1 MPEPQTGRIG
11 GGVLQDNLELYQGG
25 AGKPN
30 LNFKNTA
37 SDIALLHLDPVTGRI
52 GVDLE
57 NPSKTLTVN
66 TKFRSENL
74 NSDRT
79 EVFPLFT
86 IENNTVGVDTDI
98 LYLTATPTE
107 AYTINW
113 AVVAQEILRT
123 SARIVVPLTDF
134 LLSAAPDG
142 YLYGDI
148 NLSIFGATPGEIPF
162 GSPSPVTS
170 ADSARISE
178 YNSGGTTGNA
188 TWDERLETVFVPA
201 LTELFETD
209 PATYGYVFRK
219 YYTDPNIQLSAL
231 ATDDI
236 LIDDEKITT
245 YNSNANLDLI
255 PNGTGTVEF
264 LNDVDVYGSMNATG
278 NISMGGNLI
287 FGTGPE
293 TPDRISFDTEVQSD
307 IIPDITDTFNIGSS
321 TRRMGAIY
329 SNLLN
334 GQAVQADSVVSG
346 FVTLNRRPGNSLYVS
361 TNGDDTNVGDHVQG
375 PFRTLKRALEFADA
389 SDGGTVTIHIFAGEY
404 EEELPLIVPDNVTVK
419 GEELRNTIIKPAAG
433 YELEDVFKLNDNST
447 VEDLTV
453 KDFYSPGSA
462 FSFATDA
469 VLSTR
474 SPYVRNVS
482 VITAEGYV
490 QKVLYPDQSGVTWF
504 GNKYENR
511 GYYGLNT
518 RDYWG
523 IGWFRSYGGYPASS
537 YLKWVNKE
545 TGEEGSEDLRIGFGG
560 NYGDAGS
567 FVSNG
572 FPAHNTFVIGEDT
585 QVETVTLGFGR
596 RSVPTPTGMSGIS
609 GSDLELGQVESL
621 ITTNYAALTSAYN
634 TSAVVQDTINVYTL
648 DSYANGQLS
657 YSYSLELGVT
667 KFVISDDY
675 IVVGDNN
682 GDVYDTATGTLQR
695 NLGLP
700 SNAGGTFAIEGSTFV
715 NVESNTI
722 TVYDLNTGNVIGT
735 KTSVPSPSSVN
746 GNTIVD
752 NYLFYRSGSSS
763 LYRYDLRNLTK
774 DADIYPF
781 LSSDFE
787 TDGITLAAAYSNE
800 LKIAAFK
807 SGSGATVDG
816 GVIDSSSPTAS
827 MLFHSATFITPG
839 VTGLYMTNGVRVEWL
854 NSFTYFAD
862 KGLYAERGT
871 TGHLSTDGSTI
882 EYGAE
887 LRSIGSANVY
897 GNYGAYADGADT
909 IMYLINHNFAY
920 IGTQNKLDNDPN
932 DVIESQQWEEL
943 NSGKIYVTN
952 TDEKGKFKVGNEF
965 FVDLETGLLSLDAED
980 VSLDGLSQ
988 IVISDGTNETTL
1000 NTSFVETGNIRFEGE
1015 TIYSLIGDLNIDSIS
1030 TDINFNNNVLFD
1042 KNADVT
1048 GDLTI
1053 AGELI
1058 AFGND
1063 PDDILNINVDIEQ
1076 DFYPDEDRV
1085 YSLGSESRVWNDV
1098 YADNVVIDDI
1108 RIFDNVITTTISNAN
1123 LNLQSNG
1130 AGQVQIEDT
1139 LFRENTIGTTSDND
1153 LEFTLSGNFIVE
1165 GQGLKLATGLNN
1177 QRVEEEG
1184 ALRFSSENN
1193 LFEGYGDGRISFD
1206 GVFSDDRRTS
1216 IIAHPTDNYIDIN
1229 VNNLKVGEI
1238 NNEGITLHGLQ
1249 SDTVYANQNEF
1260 TTVESNSDLWI
1271 RRKGTG
1277 QVTLNGQEY
1286 FRNTTWTNPDPGAF
1300 EIISGEDGYVKIGGT
1315 LAVVVGLAGTTIEDN
1330 VNVLPKGTDVS
1341 ASPLWATDNGVRI
1354 DEAGASVSG
1363 NGTTIVTDTQV
1374 IGSTTFGTTESYFI
1388 DFGISD
1394 VSDVIDIEISQ
1405 IRFRGN
1411 FQDTNEYVD
1420 ITIPDD
1426 ITGTYTVRIG
1436 EFEDNGNTTDY
1447 TVSGVFAAI
1456 SSDTRTYTNTG
1467 TEASNFATQVVVG
1480 GSGNYGINVDVAIP
1494 STLNTLISGMT
1505 NNWELEIQYKVTT
1518 TSNQFVE
1525 YNPGSD
1531 NYYYIFDEDTSNLPD
1546 TDRYLVTDTLDLSNF
1561 TAARFVGRLILG
1573 DGTNGS
1579 RVYNGN
1585 DIEFQFSFDGTD
1597 DTGMITITPIMEVV
1611 NKTEFVIWKDFEIIF
1626 NIEDSTVDFSNL
1638 KFRVAQTGGGEKGA
1652 NAFALTNLSLV
1663 VSEDSGP
1670 GPDVGAF
1677 RYNPSIKGVE
1687 VWNGAA
1693 WIPATG
1699 IEEDPVTEEYMTEE
1713 VSLWSILLG

>member
-25 AGKPN
+25 AGKLN

-37 SDIALLHLDPVTGRI
+37 SDIALLHLDPVNGRI

-86 IENNTVGVDTDI
+86 IENNSVGVDTDI
-98 LYLTATPTE
+98 LYLTATP
-107 AYTINW
+107 
-113 AVVAQEILRT
+113 V
-123 SARIVVPLTDF
+123 
-134 LLSAAPDG
+134 DG
-142 YLYGDI
+142 
-148 NLSIFGATPGEIPF
+148 E
-162 GSPSPVTS
+162 
-170 ADSARISE
+170 
-178 YNSGGTTGNA
+178 
-188 TWDERLETVFVPA
+188 
-201 LTELFETD
+201 
-209 PATYGYVFRK
+209 
-219 YYTDPNIQLSAL
+219 DPNIQLSAL

-346 FVTLNRRPGNSLYVS
+346 FVTLNRRSGNSLYVS

-389 SDGGTVTIHIFAGEY
+389 SDGGTVTIYVFAGEY

-419 GEELRNTIIKPAAG
+419 GEELRNTIIKPAVG
-433 YELEDVFKLNDNST
+433 YEFEDVFKLNDNST
-447 VEDLTV
+447 IEDLTV
-453 KDFYSPGSA
+453 KDFLSPGTA
-462 FSFATDA
+462 FSYATDA

-490 QKVLYPDQSGVTWF
+490 EKVLYPDQSGVTWF
-504 GNKYENR
+504 GNKYEN
-511 GYYGLNT
+511 GNYFTLNT
-518 RDYWG
+518 KDYWA
-523 IGWFRSYGGYPASS
+523 IGWRRSYGGYPASA

-545 TGEEGSEDLRIGFGG
+545 TGEEGSEDLSQGFGAI
-560 NYGDAGS
+560 YGDAGS
-567 FVSNG
+567 LTSNS
-572 FPAHNTFVIGEDT
+572 FPAHNTFVIGEDDA
-585 QVETVTLGFGR
+585 VYTVTLGVGGR
-596 RSVPTPTGMSGIS
+596 RSVPRPTGMSGIS
-609 GSDLELGQVESL
+609 GANLELGQAESL

-634 TSAVVQDTINVYTL
+634 TSAAVQDTINVYTL
-648 DSYANGQLS
+648 DSYTTGQLS

-675 IVVGDNN
+675 IVVGTNN

-695 NLGLP
+695 NLSLP
-700 SNAGGTFAIEGSTFV
+700 SSAGGTFAIEGSTFV

-735 KTSVPSPSSVN
+735 KTSVPSPSSVK
-746 GNTIVD
+746 GTTIVD
-752 NYLFYRSGSSS
+752 NYLFYKSGNI
-763 LYRYDLRNLTK
+763 YRYDLRNLEN
-774 DADIYPF
+774 DADSYPF
-781 LSSDFE
+781 STTDFE
-787 TDGITLAAAYSNE
+787 TDGITLSSSYSYQ
-800 LKIAAFK
+800 LKVAAFK
-807 SGSGATVDG
+807 AGSGATVDG
-816 GVIDSSSPTAS
+816 SVVDSSSPTAS

-897 GNYGAYADGADT
+897 GYYGAYADGADT

-920 IGTQNKLDNDPN
+920 IGTQEKVDNDPN

-1000 NTSFVETGNIRFEGE
+1000 NTNFVETGNIRFEGE

-1123 LNLQSNG
+1123 LNLQSNS
-1130 AGQVQIEDT
+1130 AGYVQIEDT
-1139 LFRENTIGTTSDND
+1139 LFRENTLGTTSEND
-1153 LEFTLSGNFIVE
+1153 LEFTLSGNFIIE

-1193 LFEGYGDGRISFD
+1193 LFEGYGDGRITFD

-1249 SDTVYANQNEF
+1249 SDTVYINQNEF

-1330 VNVLPKGTDVS
+1330 VNALSIGTDVS

-1354 DEAGASVSG
+1354 AEAGASVSG
-1363 NGTTIVTDTQV
+1363 NGTTITTNTQV
-1374 IGSTTFGTTESYFI
+1374 IGSTSSGSQSYFI
-1388 DFGISD
+1388 DFGIDD

-1447 TVSGVFAAI
+1447 TVSGVFAAVA
-1456 SSDTRTYTNTG
+1456 SDTRTYTNTG
-1467 TEASNFATQVVVG
+1467 SEASSFATQVTVG
-1480 GSGNYGINVDVAIP
+1480 GSGNYGIDVDVNVP
-1494 STLNTLISGMT
+1494 STLNTLIPGMT
-1505 NNWELEIQYKVTT
+1505 NNWELEIQYKITT

-1531 NYYYIFDEDTSNLPD
+1531 NYYYIFDEDTSNLPN

-1561 TAARFVGRLILG
+1561 TSARFVGRLILG

-1579 RVYNGN
+1579 RVYDGN
-1585 DIEFQFSFDGTD
+1585 DVEFQFSFDGTD

-1670 GPDVGAF
+1670 GPDIGAF

-1687 VWNGAA
+1687 VWNGTD

>member
-25 AGKPN
+25 AGKLN

-107 AYTINW
+107 EYAINW
-113 AVVAQEILRT
+113 QELGFEILR
-123 SARIVVPLTDF
+123 SATFQTDHPTHEF
-134 LLSAAPDG
+134 LSTQAPDG
-142 YLYGDI
+142 YLYGDFT
-148 NLSIFGATPGEIPF
+148 LSNPGATDQVFGPGQPM
-162 GSPSPVTS
+162 TS
-170 ADSARISE
+170 QDASE
-178 YNSGGTTGNA
+178 AQQYGASGTTGNA
-188 TWDERLETVFVPA
+188 TFDERIETVFIPA
-201 LTELFETD
+201 LYEARAQD
-209 PATYGYVFRK
+209 PGRFAGVFRK

-307 IIPDITDTFNIGSS
+307 IVPDITDTFNIGSS
-321 TRRMGAIY
+321 TRRMGGIY

-389 SDGGTVTIHIFAGEY
+389 SDGGTVNIHVFAGEY

-419 GEELRNTIIKPAAG
+419 GEELRNTIIKPAVG
-433 YELEDVFKLNDNST
+433 YEFEDVFKLNDNST

-482 VITAEGYV
+482 VITAEGYIE
-490 QKVLYPDQSGVTWF
+490 KVLYPDQSGITWF
-504 GNKYENR
+504 GNKYEN
-511 GYYGLNT
+511 GSYFTLNT
-518 RDYWG
+518 KDYWA
-523 IGWFRSYGGYPASS
+523 IGWRRSYGGYPASA

-545 TGEEGSEDLRIGFGG
+545 TGEEGSEDLSQGFGAI
-560 NYGDAGS
+560 YGDAGS
-567 FVSNG
+567 LTSNS
-572 FPAHNTFVIGEDT
+572 FPAHNTFVIGEDAAVYT
-585 QVETVTLGFGR
+585 ITLGVGSR
-596 RSVPTPTGMSGIS
+596 RSVPRPTGMSGIS
-609 GSDLELGQVESL
+609 GANLELGQAESL

-648 DSYANGQLS
+648 DSYTTGQLS

-675 IVVGDNN
+675 IVVGTNN

-695 NLGLP
+695 NLSLP
-700 SNAGGTFAIEGSTFV
+700 SSAGGTFAIEGSTFV
-715 NVESNTI
+715 NIESNII

-735 KTSVPSPSSVN
+735 KTSVPSPSSVK

-752 NYLFYRSGSSS
+752 NYLFYRSGSSTV
-763 LYRYDLRNLTK
+763 YRYDLRNLTK
-774 DADIYPF
+774 DADTYPF
-781 LSSDFE
+781 VSTDFE
-787 TDGITLAAAYSNE
+787 TDGITLAAAYSND
-800 LKIAAFK
+800 LTIAAFK

-862 KGLYAERGT
+862 KGLSAERGT

-897 GNYGAYADGADT
+897 GNYGAYADGNDT

-920 IGTQNKLDNDPN
+920 IGTQNKIDNDPN